1 MQKIKKP
8 HFMQFTKEEARQK
21 LTEEFSKKT
30 ENIGSWERTIN
41 ENVETLFSL
50 LGENDSLTLEDFVSK
65 ALPLLETAS
74 GHIRKETS
82 DLAKKYESK
91 IKDLEKQKPEPKK
104 NENEDP
110 DIKKLLEKVSA
121 LENKQIEEEKQ
132 RAVAQK
138 RKEISDKIREGGV
151 KNDSWI
157 DAILKKAAITED
169 TDVESEAK
177 SYVEMFNQMS
187 AVTPPAVT
195 PRQARGKADD
205 DVKEAVKQAAEYAK
219 SQRLAD

>member
-1 MQKIKKP
+1 MK
-8 HFMQFTKEEARQK
+8 FTKEEARQK
-21 LTEEFSKKT
+21 LTEEFAKKT

-65 ALPLLETAS
+65 ALPLLETSS

-110 DIKKLLEKVSA
+110 VIKELLEKVSA
-121 LENKQIEEEKQ
+121 LENKRKMEETE

-219 SQRLAD
+219 TQRLAD